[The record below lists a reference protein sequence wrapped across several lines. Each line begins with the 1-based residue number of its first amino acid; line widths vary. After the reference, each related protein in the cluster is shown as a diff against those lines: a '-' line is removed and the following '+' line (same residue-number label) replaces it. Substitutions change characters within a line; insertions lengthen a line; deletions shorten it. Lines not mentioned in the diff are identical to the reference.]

1 MVIKTACSS
10 VPKQRL
16 LVKSCDSQMLHSVF
30 PSGLRAGDEVLAVNG
45 ATLSGLDLD
54 LVQSVFSHRRLQ
66 LLLRR
71 NQSLGPEDL
80 ATTANRSQPSDLCL
94 PPAPLD
100 LQAWTSST
108 TSVPSGPSH
117 SVILLSCSFG
127 R

>member
-1 MVIKTACSS
+1 M
-10 VPKQRL
+10 
-16 LVKSCDSQMLHSVF
+16 
-30 PSGLRAGDEVLAVNG
+30 NG

-80 ATTANRSQPSDLCL
+80 AAAATTRWPQPNDLC
-94 PPAPLD
+94 PPPTPLD

-108 TSVPSGPSH
+108 TSAPSGLAH
-117 SVILLSCSFG
+117 SRFPLSCSHVVNSEAD
-127 R
+127 RK